1 MKTLRTM
8 VGIAAALAA
17 TIGTGAGIAAAGPYT
32 ETQLFGV
39 CLSASSPLACN
50 GTVGASQPDLQYDHY
65 LPSYVTEPGYSLTFA
80 QLTLDLADDL
90 GQGDGTE
97 KLNVSVNGHEVVSH
111 ADANHDLV
119 IPLTDPS
126 WFSAGELE
134 VTITADRGDFFLVSA
149 RLDFDGTP
157 GTPPLPPGQVP
168 QVPGPAPLTLL
179 GLGASMWGLM
189 VLRRKS

>member
-8 VGIAAALAA
+8 VGLAAALAA

-39 CLSASSPLACN
+39 CLSANSPLACN
-50 GTVGASQPDLQYDHY
+50 GTVGASQPDLEYDHY
-65 LPSYVTEPGYSLTFA
+65 LPSYVTEPGYSFTFA
-80 QLTLDLADDL
+80 QLTLGLADDQ
-90 GQGDGTE
+90 GSGDGSE
-97 KLNVSVNGHEVVSH
+97 KLNVFVNGHEVVSQ

-126 WFSAGELE
+126 WFSEGELE
-134 VTITADRGDFFLVSA
+134 VTITADRGDFVIVSA
-149 RLDFDGTP
+149 RLDFDGE
-157 GTPPLPPGQVP
+157 LEPPGQVP
-168 QVPGPAPLTLL
+168 PGQVPGPAPLALL
-179 GLGASMWGLM
+179 GLGASMLGVM